1 MLTRRPHRAYRQTP
15 IWSLTSHCWQFSN
28 AYLLTKTQYIA
39 LLTRYATQAILIK
52 REQLLKLK
60 PQKKEG
66 HVPKS
71 ITIFTTN
78 TCAYCVMVERFLDMK
93 GLKYEIVNLDEQP
106 ELQQEVLEMSGA
118 LTVPITVVTKQDD
131 SKEVVIGYN
140 IPRLAPAV
148 A

>member
-1 MLTRRPHRAYRQTP
+1 
-15 IWSLTSHCWQFSN
+15 
-28 AYLLTKTQYIA
+28 
-39 LLTRYATQAILIK
+39 
-52 REQLLKLK
+52 
-60 PQKKEG
+60 
-66 HVPKS
+66 VPKS